1 MRFSKVKTNYP
12 HGIQKGISSFILLCV
27 QKCIVVC
34 AIFIC
39 VGSCRPHIEPLQFE
53 KSDTVVFLGNTFAE
67 RMGLFGFFEIL
78 LHSSYPSH
86 QLKVRNMGWSGDE
99 VGLMPRPKGFPDL
112 EDELAALNPDHIFVF
127 FGLNESFLGESG
139 EEQFQRDLD
148 SFIQSL
154 QQVGATD
161 EVSPQIILVSPIAQE
176 IKHSPELI
184 PGVNDQLEKYTIL
197 MSEMAN
203 TRGIRFMDL
212 YSATLKAYNDEDAW
226 TINGIHVNEY
236 GDWRIAG
243 LMANMMGFPIS
254 QSAYNTSNHL
264 SPDTFRRIVYEK
276 NFQFFLRWRGPN
288 AEYIHG
294 ERNNLP
300 GADKLP
306 EEMAE
311 IDQLL
316 QAYDEEI
323 WSTNKPTPSQILN
336 EAPVGMP
343 VWYPTPG
350 DPVPE
355 NDSPYPATER
365 YGRTPLLSPEESLTK
380 FNLPPGYKINL
391 FASEKDFPI
400 ANPMALDFDSEGRLW
415 VANTPTWPQPIPG
428 LQPDD
433 SIVILEDTDRDGVA
447 DRHTVFIDKLT
458 MIHGFALE
466 DGGAFISQAPN
477 IIYASDSNNDLQA
490 DELEVVLHGFGTEDI
505 EHAINNYK
513 WGPDGALYFTEGIFF
528 HTQVETPYGPVR
540 LNDGGQF
547 RYKPDIHRLDVEASY
562 KFWNPWGQTFD
573 EWGQNIILDA
583 SSTDFYNASILSSN
597 YKYPQDK
604 GRKSG
609 KDPLSFSPQ
618 LGPAG
623 GLELLHSRHFPEE
636 VQGRLMTNQFVG
648 FNGTRWF
655 DIREKGST
663 YEVDMVAPDFL
674 SSSDPYFRPIAM
686 EVGPD
691 GALYIVDFYSPTFEN
706 TVYPKRLAS
715 RDHFRGRIW
724 RVTHESGELVESP
737 ELDELDNKRLLD
749 LLSDTE
755 HAVRI
760 KARREIQQRPS
771 KTVLPAL
778 EAWVEAL
785 DTEDDAYEQFLLEGL
800 WIYQEM
806 NHVSADLLRRLV
818 TAKDYHIRAAA
829 TRVLRFWID
838 EIEDAPA
845 LLARLAEDRH
855 IRVRLE
861 TVIALGHADFPEAE
875 ALVMKI
881 AALPTDLGLDH
892 AIRETLKVFRN

>member
-1 MRFSKVKTNYP
+1 MLA
-12 HGIQKGISSFILLCV
+12 GV

-34 AIFIC
+34 VMLIC
-39 VGSCRPHIEPLQFE
+39 AGSCRPQIEPLQIQ
-53 KSDTVVFLGNTFAE
+53 KSDTIVFLGNTFAE
-67 RMGLFGFFEIL
+67 RMSLFGFFETL
-78 LHSSYPSH
+78 LHASYPEH

-99 VGLMPRPKGFPDL
+99 VGLMPRPQGFPKL
-112 EDELAALNPDHIFVF
+112 EDELASLKPDHIFAF
-127 FGLNESFLGESG
+127 FGMNESFLGKEG
-139 EEQFQRDLD
+139 EEQFKRDLG

-154 QQVGATD
+154 QRINTAEG
-161 EVSPQIILVSPIAQE
+161 VSPQVVLVSPIAQE
-176 IKHSPELI
+176 IRNNPVSI
-184 PGVNDQLEKYTIL
+184 RINDQLEQYTAI
-197 MSEMAN
+197 MSDIAGEN
-203 TRGIRFMDL
+203 GIRFLDL
-212 YSATLKAYNDEDAW
+212 FAPTRKSYRDEEVW
-226 TINGIHVNEY
+226 TINGIHPNEY
-236 GDWRIAG
+236 GDWKIAG
-243 LMANMMGFPIS
+243 FMANALGLPNS
-254 QSAYNTSNHL
+254 RSATNASGNP

-300 GADKLP
+300 GAHELP

-316 QAYDEEI
+316 EAYDEEI
-323 WSTNKPTPSQILN
+323 WSMDKPSPAHVLSQ
-336 EAPVGMP
+336 APAGAP
-343 VWYPTPG
+343 IWYPTPG

-355 NDSPYPATER
+355 DDSVYPETEP
-365 YGRTPLLSPEESLTK
+365 YGRTPVLSPEESLTK
-380 FNLPPGYKINL
+380 FKLPPGYQINL

-400 ANPMALDFDSEGRLW
+400 ANPMALNFDGKGRLW

-433 SIVILEDTDRDGVA
+433 SIVILEDTDWDGVA
-447 DRHTVFIDKLT
+447 DHHTVFIDKLM
-458 MIHGFALE
+458 MIHGFALA

-477 IIYASDSNNDLQA
+477 IIYAGDSDNDLRA

-513 WGPDGALYFTEGIFF
+513 WGPDGAMYFTEGIFF
-528 HTQVETPYGPVR
+528 HSQVETPYGPVR

-583 SSTDFYNASILSSN
+583 SSTDFYNASVLSSN

-618 LGPAG
+618 LGPSG
-623 GLELLHSRHFPEE
+623 GLELFHSRHFPEE

-655 DIREKGST
+655 NIREKGST
-663 YEVDMVAPDFL
+663 YEVDMIAPDFI
-674 SSSDPYFRPIAM
+674 SSSDPYYRPIAM
-686 EVGPD
+686 TVGPD

-715 RDHFRGRIW
+715 RDHSRGRIW
-724 RVTHESGELVESP
+724 RVTHESGELLEP
-737 ELDELDNKRLLD
+737 LELD
-749 LLSDTE
+749 LLENERVLGLLAETDFT
-755 HAVRI
+755 VRNN
-760 KARREIQQRPS
+760 ARREIQQRPPEA
-771 KTVLPAL
+771 VLPSL
-778 EAWVEAL
+778 EAWLAAL
-785 DTEDDAYEQFLLEGL
+785 DTEDEAYEQLLLEGL

-806 NHVSADLLRRLV
+806 NHVAVDLLHRLIN
-818 TAKDYHIRAAA
+818 AKDYHIRAAA
-829 TRVLRFWID
+829 TRVLRYWID
-838 EIEDAPA
+838 EIQDAPA
-845 LLARLAEDRH
+845 LLARLVEDNH

-861 TVIALGHADFPEAE
+861 AVIALGHADFPEAE
-875 ALVMKI
+875 ALVLK
-881 AALPTDLGLDH
+881 AATLPTDMGLDH
-892 AIRETLKVFRN
+892 AIQETLKVFRE